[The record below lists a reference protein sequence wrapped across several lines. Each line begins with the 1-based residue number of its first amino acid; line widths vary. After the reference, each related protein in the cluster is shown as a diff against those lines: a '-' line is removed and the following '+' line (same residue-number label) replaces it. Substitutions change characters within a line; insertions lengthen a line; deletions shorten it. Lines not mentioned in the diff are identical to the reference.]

1 MTAGRVLPLRSTT
14 SREPEA
20 QPEAQPN
27 AAGNTANM
35 TADSGPDRPTATT
48 APTTLAPAPA
58 PPSAPSTDAPD
69 AQSSDRVTEPPEYPQ
84 PKLRL
89 EVRDLNHEGADV
101 FFGKANVAAVMQQ
114 AVGNVQRLLYGRNA
128 WYADPATHCPPT
140 RSVTLILRDM
150 DGVAYTTGSEL
161 DNDHKEIH
169 FSLRY
174 IAGIKP
180 RGERATAEIAGVLT
194 HELVH
199 CYQWDGR
206 GTCPGG
212 LVEGIADWVRLRC
225 SLSPPHWKREP
236 AAVGRWDG
244 GYQHTAY
251 FLDYLE
257 RRFGDGTVRRLNE
270 KLRLAHYDGK
280 TFWPALLGHSVD
292 KLWEDYVDAVKN
304 GRPEASQ
311 AGEGTSGL
319 PL

>member
-1 MTAGRVLPLRSTT
+1 
-14 SREPEA
+14 
-20 QPEAQPN
+20 
-27 AAGNTANM
+27 M
-35 TADSGPDRPTATT
+35 TADNGTDRATAASGPA
-48 APTTLAPAPA
+48 APTPTPA
-58 PPSAPSTDAPD
+58 PPSGPSNGPQGNNPSGAG
-69 AQSSDRVTEPPEYPQ
+69 SSDRVTEPPAYPK
-84 PKLRL
+84 PKLRV
-89 EVRDLNHEGADV
+89 EIRDLNHEGADV
-101 FFGKANVAAVMQQ
+101 FLGAVNLSAVMQQ
-114 AVGNVQRLLYGRNA
+114 AVGNVQHLLYGRNA
-128 WYADPATHCPPT
+128 WYADPATHIPPT
-140 RSVTLILRDM
+140 RSVTLVLRDM

-180 RGERATAEIAGVLT
+180 RKERATAEIAGVLT

-225 SLSPPHWKREP
+225 ALSPPHWKREP
-236 AAVGRWDG
+236 AAIGRWDG

-257 RRFGDGTVRRLNE
+257 RRFGDGTVRRINE
-270 KLRLAHYDGK
+270 KLRLDHYDGK
-280 TFWPALLGHSVD
+280 TFWPGLLGHSVE

-304 GRPEASQ
+304 ERPEASSVS
-311 AGEGTSGL
+311 ASEMS
-319 PL
+319 